1 MRYDIIA
8 EGLRFPEGPVW
19 LPNGDLL
26 VGEMAKNRVV
36 RITPHGKVTTEVE
49 LPGGSPNGLAI
60 GPDGALYI
68 CNSGGF
74 AWEDTDDGYLRSVGK
89 PAGFTGGSIDRYDLK
104 TKKLTTLYTHCGDK
118 RLIGPNDLVFDRDG
132 GLWFSDLGTMAG
144 RVDLC
149 GAYYC
154 RIDSNFITEVAF
166 PFYGANG
173 IALSPDDK
181 TLYVAETP
189 TGRLWAFDITGR
201 GTVEKRGGWHSQN
214 GGRVVY
220 TLPSYY
226 RCDSIAVEAGG
237 NICIATLRA
246 SGISSV
252 TPDGKLTELIL
263 FDDPSVTN
271 ICFGGTDMKSA
282 FVTLSGKGKVARMDW
297 LRPGHKLAHY

>member
-1 MRYDIIA
+1 
-8 EGLRFPEGPVW
+8 V
-19 LPNGDLL
+19 
-26 VGEMAKNRVV
+26 RVSS
-36 RITPHGKVTTEVE
+36 GKISVEVDV
-49 LPGGSPNGLAI
+49 PGSPNGLAI

-74 AWEDTDDGYLRSVGK
+74 VWDTTPDGFLRTLGK
-89 PAGFTGGSIDRYDLK
+89 PSNFVGGSIDRYDFK
-104 TKKLTTLYTHCGDK
+104 TKKLTTLYTHCDGK
-118 RLIGPNDLVFDRDG
+118 RLVGPNDLVFDRDG

-144 RVDLC
+144 RVDFC
-149 GAYYC
+149 SAYYC
-154 RIDSNFITEVAF
+154 RIDDNFITEVAG
-166 PFYGANG
+166 PFYGGNG
-173 IALSPDDK
+173 IGLSPDDK

-201 GTVEKRGGWHSQN
+201 GTVKKSSGGWASQN

-220 TLPSYY
+220 TLPSHF

-271 ICFGGTDMKSA
+271 ICFGGADMKSA
-282 FVTLSGKGKVARMDW
+282 YVTLSGKGKIARMDW
-297 LRPGHKLAHY
+297 LRPGHKLAYY

>member
-1 MRYDIIA
+1 MRYDIVA

-26 VGEMAKNRVV
+26 VCDMANSRIVRVSG
-36 RITPHGKVTTEVE
+36 GKVSVEVDV
-49 LPGGSPNGLAI
+49 PGSPNGLAV

-74 AWEDTDDGYLRSVGK
+74 AWDTTPDGYLRSVGK

-104 TKKLTTLYTHCGDK
+104 TRKLTTLYTHCGDK
-118 RLIGPNDLVFDRDG
+118 RLVGPNDLVFDRDG

-144 RVDLC
+144 RVDFC
-149 GAYYC
+149 SAYYC
-154 RIDSNFITEVAF
+154 RIDDTFITEVAG
-166 PFYGANG
+166 PFYGGNG

-201 GTVEKRGGWHSQN
+201 GTVEKRGGWQTQN

-220 TLPSYY
+220 TLPSYF

-252 TPDGKLTELIL
+252 TPDGKLTELVL

-271 ICFGGTDMKSA
+271 ICFGGADMKSA
-282 FVTLSGKGKVARMDW
+282 YVTLSGKGKVARMDW
-297 LRPGHKLAHY
+297 LRPGHRLAYY